1 MNKIKKKINNYKVV
15 AVLIMVLVFF
25 LNFSY
30 AEDACA
36 KPLNTAYDLITAFSW
51 IASWI
56 WIILSK
62 FAWTL
67 MTNSIVYGSFM
78 NLDTFL
84 WKMWQMCRTF
94 ANFALWFMFLIAI
107 FKYILLP
114 WKHWNT
120 PVKTIKE
127 VLIASVL
134 VQLSRFLV
142 MIVIDL
148 STITVSAV
156 ASFPAQVISS
166 SESVQKPMNESLRKS
181 ELVSVYLGQWKC
193 AVYNALWGSFADD
206 KDESWIKEIECTAV
220 PDFMKHLMD
229 NVTPS
234 PKNLSWP
241 FMYLWLTVFKTK
253 ATMNKIAQTNT
264 DCVERFTR
272 IFINALF
279 DAVLTILFSLA
290 LLFLVVI
297 LLFRLMYIW
306 LFIVLSPIII
316 LLHFT
321 SLKNYIWN
329 NDLFSALKISS
340 VLRLIFQPVIF
351 ALYISL
357 MLLAV
362 VTFQAFMMDGT
373 PQAPWLAMD
382 ESKMN
387 DGTYATKIDIWWNF
401 SGLVQSWTRSVSQI
415 FLSLLA
421 LAMIRYL
428 VKLAVSQTKT
438 WIRSIDGYIEDLSNI
453 YTGLVT
459 DVPLIP
465 TPGWKISLDS
475 ITSWEAKRTYLKEDK
490 FWKQI
495 AAFTDFEGKR
505 RREINDIAVQL
516 WLATSTIYPLSNI
529 QMWDLESASRQG
541 GLAQGLV
548 AKIGNV
554 YNENNWIIWSDIKPY
569 IIKWIERN
577 RNNGSV
583 YNSWISVLFGPNN
596 PVTLPKEKLDEN
608 NFSTIT
614 NGDGWAYFYENVLK
628 GTGKIRNYSDIMEEI
643 EKPGS

>member
-1 MNKIKKKINNYKVV
+1 MNKTKKKTNSYKVV
-15 AVLIMVLVFF
+15 LVLIMVLVFF
-25 LNFSY
+25 FNFSY

-36 KPLNTAYDLITAFSW
+36 KPLNTTYDLITAFTW

-62 FAWTL
+62 FAWAL

-94 ANFALWFMFLIAI
+94 ANFALWFMFLISI

-114 WKHWNT
+114 WERSNT
-120 PVKTIKE
+120 PIKTIRE

-134 VQLSRFLV
+134 VQLSWFLV

-181 ELVSVYLGQWKC
+181 DLVSVRLWKGRC
-193 AVYNALWGSFADD
+193 VVYNALWWSFADD
-206 KDESWIKEIECTAV
+206 KDENWIKEIDCTAV
-220 PDFMKHLMD
+220 PADFMQHLID

-253 ATMNKIAQTNT
+253 ATMNKVAQTNT

-279 DAVLTILFSLA
+279 DAGLTILFSLA

-306 LFIVLSPIII
+306 LFIALSPLII

-321 SLKNYIWN
+321 SLSKYIWN

-351 ALYISL
+351 ALYVSL
-357 MLLAV
+357 MLLV
-362 VTFQAFMMDGT
+362 VITFQAFMMDGT
-373 PQAPWLAMD
+373 PQAPWLEMD

-401 SGLVQSWTRSVSQI
+401 SGLVKNWTRSVSQI

-421 LAMIRYL
+421 LAMIWYL

-438 WIRSIDGYIEDLSNI
+438 WIAGIDAYIKNLSEM
-453 YTGLVT
+453 YKGLVT
-459 DVPLIP
+459 DIPLIP
-465 TPGWKISLDS
+465 TSSWWISL
-475 ITSWEAKRTYLKEDK
+475 
-490 FWKQI
+490 
-495 AAFTDFEGKR
+495 
-505 RREINDIAVQL
+505 N
-516 WLATSTIYPLSNI
+516 
-529 QMWDLESASRQG
+529 
-541 GLAQGLV
+541 
-548 AKIGNV
+548 
-554 YNENNWIIWSDIKPY
+554 
-569 IIKWIERN
+569 
-577 RNNGSV
+577 SV
-583 YNSWISVLFGPNN
+583 YNGWDIMNSQMANTFFETEKGAELYDAFDFKSKREAEVNNILSKFWYWSMPWLRSSQSRILNSLSKQQWNFEKLRKKLLEIKKDNSWIRWTDVRGYFVEWIKNNKDRLDKRELFGDDGKFYSNKVDQLTEGN
-596 PVTLPKEKLDEN
+596 LGEISDEK
-608 NFSTIT
+608 
-614 NGDGWAYFYENVLK
+614 WWQYFYQHVLWW
-628 GTGKIRNYSDIMEEI
+628 TGSIRNYDDLENNPEI
-643 EKPGS
+643 E